1 MINSINPSADNFL
14 VDINRLE
21 ARSERAQRQLSSGLR
36 VSQPSDDPDQVSNIL
51 QLSSAVARNNQIG
64 ANLNF
69 VKAEVD
75 GSSQTLSAAVA
86 TLEKISVLGAQGA
99 NFDQTAQTRAG
110 LASEVQDLLQ
120 QLVAAANTAISGRYV
135 FSGDSDQTQPYAL
148 DLTTATGT
156 TPYAGSAATRQVED
170 PRGGTFAVSQTAQQ
184 IFVAPGA
191 ASVFGAV
198 NSLRVA
204 LLANDQA
211 GVTAALGA
219 LSAAHD
225 HLGQA
230 LSYYGSIQNEVDDGI
245 SRVKTIG
252 LGFATNLS
260 ALRDADLTGASIELN
275 DAKLSLDA
283 AFSARAKVP
292 RTSLFD
298 FLA

>member
-21 ARSERAQRQLSSGLR
+21 ARAERAQRQLSSGLR
-36 VSQPSDDPDQVSNIL
+36 VSQPSDDPVQVSNIL
-51 QLSSAVARNNQIG
+51 QISSAVARNDQIG
-64 ANLNF
+64 ANLNL

-75 GSSQTLSAAVA
+75 GASQTLSTAVA
-86 TLEKISVLGAQGA
+86 TLEKISVLGTQGT
-99 NFDQTAQTRAG
+99 NFDQTAETRAG

-120 QLVAAANTAISGRYV
+120 QLVVAANAAVGGRYV

-148 DLTTATGT
+148 DLTTATGVT
-156 TPYAGSAATRQVED
+156 AYAGSAATRQVED
-170 PRGGTFAVSQTAQQ
+170 PRGGTFPISQTAQQ
-184 IFVAPGA
+184 IFDPPGA

-211 GVTAALGA
+211 GVTAAVGA
-219 LSAAHD
+219 LTAAHD
-225 HLGQA
+225 HLGQS

-245 SRVKTIG
+245 SDVKTIG
-252 LGFATNLS
+252 LRLTTNLS

-275 DAKLSLDA
+275 DAKVSLDA

-298 FLA
+298 FLG